1 MYTEKLIN
9 NIAEKTGIDI
19 SKFDMNELV
28 MGMDVELE
36 HGSSNEKTD
45 VTDDDPIK
53 TFKIVMAHMH
63 EMPDYYTKLKK
74 MEKKENI
81 SEYAR
86 RMREL
91 AGLSEGSQNK
101 SLKTIQEG
109 KSSFEGGV
117 TFMAKDF
124 MKSNDVVE
132 ENFASPE
139 YYEDRKS
146 EALNYLNGLSGW
158 VTVLYEPELGDITIY
173 KDTSGLDTERDDIG
187 PEEREG
193 YMELSVDEVLE
204 IINSDR
210 VRVYTKENL
219 DWRNKESQQVSEGA
233 AWGESQFEGEFPKDD
248 GARPDDD
255 KFAALRLKFP
265 DASEEELSNVY
276 SAMQMK
282 ESKENKEEFE
292 THKFEQKTIEEGG
305 EDSVLYNLNENTV
318 IVLDFLNED
327 EDMSAIVNN
336 DTIANEEKM
345 TKEMINKAL
354 MDLGI
359 SPNAPMAK
367 QNTMY
372 SEGFSAVE
380 FMIQMG
386 DMMRAEQEA
395 EATAGKIAD
404 WMDKFGYDFN

>member
-1 MYTEKLIN
+1 MYTENLIN

-36 HGSSNEKTD
+36 HGSDNDKTD
-45 VTDDDPIK
+45 VTDDDPIA
-53 TFKIVMAHMH
+53 TFKIVMAHMY
-63 EMPDYYTKLKK
+63 EMPNYYTKLKN

-91 AGLSEGSQNK
+91 AGYAEGAEKK
-101 SLKTIQEG
+101 SLNTIQEG
-109 KSSFEGGV
+109 KSSFENGA
-117 TFMAKDF
+117 TFMAKD
-124 MKSNDVVE
+124 MMVSNETKKVPGDLDINGNPIPASLPTQSPVNEAE
-132 ENFASPE
+132 E
-139 YYEDRKS
+139 K
-146 EALNYLNGLSGW
+146 
-158 VTVLYEPELGDITIY
+158 GD
-173 KDTSGLDTERDDIG
+173 D
-187 PEEREG
+187 
-193 YMELSVDEVLE
+193 
-204 IINSDR
+204 
-210 VRVYTKENL
+210 
-219 DWRNKESQQVSEGA
+219 
-233 AWGESQFEGEFPKDD
+233 
-248 GARPDDD
+248 
-255 KFAALRLKFP
+255 
-265 DASEEELSNVY
+265 
-276 SAMQMK
+276 
-282 ESKENKEEFE
+282 FE
-292 THKFEQKTIEEGG
+292 THKFEQKTIEEGADD
-305 EDSVLYNLNENTV
+305 EELYNLNENTV